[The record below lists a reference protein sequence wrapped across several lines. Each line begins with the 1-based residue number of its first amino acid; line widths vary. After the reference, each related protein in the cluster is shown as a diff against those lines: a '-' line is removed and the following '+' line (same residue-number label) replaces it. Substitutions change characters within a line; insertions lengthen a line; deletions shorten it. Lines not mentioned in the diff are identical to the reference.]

1 LLEAEELV
9 QRLNRKLRGWANYFK
24 LGPVSKAY
32 RLADTYTTRRLRR
45 HEVAIRTPATA
56 HRLEA
61 VRAPAKFPQQAL
73 ALAGPVRAQVQTSA
87 LAPQSRRCR
96 QSQA

>member
-45 HEVAIRTPATA
+45 WLYHKHKVRGGGHSQYPDEYLYESLGLV
-56 HRLEA
+56 RLP
-61 VRAPAKFPQQAL
+61 VLTGKLPWAKA
-73 ALAGPVRAQVQTSA
+73 
-87 LAPQSRRCR
+87 
-96 QSQA
+96 